1 MAKRI
6 KTPPHE
12 LGALCN
18 ECPFGSHWEEYY
30 VPCETNSKA
39 EFAVVGNNPNQDDLK
54 ERRPFMGKSGNMVTE
69 ALYRAG
75 ASRSSAH
82 WTNVVACV
90 PPDKRM
96 DEVLNDIKKQNRAT
110 ESQNRRAK
118 KEGGEILPT
127 QRTPHECCTPRLRRE
142 LGRFKNIIVLGTTA
156 IKAVVHRSA
165 SILDLRGGPMT
176 VERSEDDIIHI
187 LPSLHPEMVER
198 NMRWYDAFQIDMARA
213 VKWFRRGLDWKAP
226 NVLYQPRPE
235 QLQQFL
241 YQPDVSFWTYDVE
254 TDAKECLTARLRCIA
269 IGTPEAVVVIGY
281 LGIDGRTRFYTPEE
295 EYKITQILK
304 VFFEDSSI
312 LKAGHNAGYYDKI
325 VMREQL
331 DIHVDPCL
339 DTMLMHRL
347 VESELPH
354 SLGYVGSIYTEAP
367 SWKTDRQGRKKAYGS
382 ETDFELHE
390 YCAWDTAVTAAVLPP
405 LLKSIKRRKQS
416 EISQCDHKLQE
427 ICADMHTVG
436 MYVDQSK
443 RKSYETHFLREVNE
457 RREKIRTIVDLKNL
471 NPASP
476 NQLRDLLY
484 DKWRLDPPVDD
495 KIRFTASGDP
505 STSDDILRAML
516 TIKSLSVSQRA
527 AIKEI
532 RLYRRV
538 QKLLGTYVTKLRYST
553 QEAWGGWDDEDSWM
567 EKELRDRYG
576 VKKLGIVS
584 PETGRMY
591 PGYNAHVTTSGR
603 LSSSSPINAQNFP
616 GSLRSMVVAAPGNVL
631 VGADMDQLELRIA
644 ASRWHSEKYLK
655 AFEDGLDPHSSVTAY
670 TVFGKRFEQA
680 AMECGAGPFPW
691 STGTK
696 FAGNA
701 KKLRGLSKSVQYAS
715 QYWATVE
722 TVHRVITQTET
733 DNGDGTTDLPY
744 LSMSVREVR
753 LMHQKWCEGARFDA
767 GWENELNTYRGQG
780 YLVEPIM
787 GRRRDFLDGE
797 NPNEIVNFP
806 IQAAGASLMNIA
818 LIELHRRIPLH
829 KWGVGTGIINQCHDS
844 IAVECPEKHA
854 EWVKEQ
860 IEDVMNMVHDAL
872 PRVEFTAAADIGH
885 HWGEV

>member
-1 MAKRI
+1 MTNRI
-6 KTPPHE
+6 NTAPYE
-12 LGALCN
+12 MGALCH
-18 ECPFGSHWEEYY
+18 ECVFGSQLSENY
-30 VPCETNSKA
+30 VPCETSSRA
-39 EFAVVGNNPNQDDLK
+39 EFAIVGNYPSQDAVK
-54 ERRPFMGKSGNMVTE
+54 EGRPFMGKSGNMLTE
-69 ALYRAG
+69 ALYRSG
-75 ASRSSAH
+75 ARRGQLH
-82 WTNVVACV
+82 WTTVVACR
-90 PPDKRM
+90 PPDGRM
-96 DEVLNDIKKQNRAT
+96 DEVLNGIKKQNRQT
-110 ESQNRRAK
+110 ESENRRAK
-118 KEGGEILPT
+118 KEGGEILPL
-127 QRTPHECCTPRLRRE
+127 QRTPHECCAPRLQRE
-142 LGRFKNIIVLGTTA
+142 LERFQKIIVLGTTA

-165 SILDLRGGPMT
+165 SIMDLRGGPMS
-176 VERSEDDIIHI
+176 VERPDGSELKV
-187 LPSLHPEMVER
+187 LPTLHPEMVER
-198 NMRWYDAFQIDMARA
+198 NMRWYDPFQIDIARA
-213 VKWFRRGLDWKAP
+213 VKWFRKGLDWKP
-226 NVLYQPRPE
+226 PTTLYQPTPE
-235 QLQQFL
+235 QLKQFL
-241 YQPDVSFWTYDVE
+241 YQPNVPFWTYDVE

-269 IGTPEAVVVIGY
+269 IGTPEAIVVVGY
-281 LGIDGRTRFYTPEE
+281 LSIDGRGRFYPPEVE
-295 EYKITQILK
+295 SQITQILK

-331 DIHVDPCL
+331 GIHVDPCL

-367 SWKTDRQGRKKAYGS
+367 SWKTDRQGRKKAFGS

-405 LLKSIKRRKQS
+405 LLKAVKVRQQV

-436 MYVDQSK
+436 MYVDQNK
-443 RKSYETHFLREVNE
+443 RKEYEIKFLHEINE
-457 RREKIRTIVDLKNL
+457 RREKIRTIVNLQNL

-476 NQLRDLLY
+476 NQLRELLY
-484 DKWRLDPPVDD
+484 TKWQLDPPVDD
-495 KIRFTASGDP
+495 KIRFTNSGDP
-505 STSDDILRAML
+505 STSDDVLRAML
-516 TIKSLSVSQRA
+516 TIKSLTPSQYA

-553 QEAWGGWDDEDSWM
+553 EESWGGWDDDDSWM

-576 VKKLGIVS
+576 VKKLGIVD
-584 PETGRMY
+584 PNTGRMY

-644 ASRWHSEKYLK
+644 ASRWKSEKYLK
-655 AFEDGLDPHSSVTAY
+655 AFEAGLDPHSSVTAY
-670 TVFGKRFEQA
+670 AVFGKRFEQA
-680 AMECGAGPFPW
+680 AMDCGAGEYPW
-691 STGTK
+691 KTGTK
-696 FAGNA
+696 FSGNA

-753 LMHQKWCEGARFDA
+753 LMHQKWCEGAKFEA
-767 GWENELNTYRGQG
+767 GWDKELNLYRGKG
-780 YLVEPIM
+780 YLVEPVM

-829 KWGVGTGIINQCHDS
+829 KWGIGTGIINQCHDS
-844 IAVECPEKHA
+844 IAVECPERHA

-860 IEDVMNMVHDAL
+860 IEDVMNMVHPVL
-872 PRVEFTAAADIGH
+872 PRVKFTAAADIGN